1 MKKNTTNTKD
11 ILKIMK
17 AGLPANKSEVIA
29 FRVTKATADWIS
41 KHAKELGISKSL
53 FVEKFFSAIV
63 LKERMK

>member
-1 MKKNTTNTKD
+1 
-11 ILKIMK
+11 MK